1 VAEAVTGCGIRV
13 YAAQRW
19 QLEGGPQQQLRR
31 ASNVPVRSKCK
42 RCSGNKVIEVAFF
55 RCRIFKLNV
64 APLRTPA
71 GYHCP
76 PVKYSVAS
84 ISGADNP
91 ITAPTLV
98 GDLLGGRRCE
108 LMSVGIN
115 SGFAINRNGKES
127 EPSIASG

>member
-1 VAEAVTGCGIRV
+1 MWRHF
-13 YAAQRW
+13 
-19 QLEGGPQQQLRR
+19 
-31 ASNVPVRSKCK
+31 VPLQ
-42 RCSGNKVIEVAFF
+42 AT
-55 RCRIFKLNV
+55 L
-64 APLRTPA
+64 
-71 GYHCP
+71 P

-115 SGFAINRNGKES
+115 SGFAITGTAKNQSQASPVGETKRRPYDCGSGGSSVQPLGTSDRNGIS
-127 EPSIASG
+127 ASRAVAGGLA